1 MSLRNLLAA
10 SFKNT
15 PDNIAVIDRKRSLT
29 YGELHAKSRYL
40 AADLSIES
48 VLPGD
53 RIGIYLDKSI
63 EAVIAIF
70 AILNSGAAY
79 VPIDPTLP
87 AKRVA
92 FLVNNCRLKGLISDP
107 KKLDKVRD
115 ELSSTI
121 SSMADV
127 GHGLAWCGITHL
139 SEPEDC
145 IDGINNT
152 DSLAYILYTSGS
164 SGHPKGVMVS
174 DRAALTFV
182 EWATDYAGLHS
193 NDRVASQAPFH
204 FDLSIFDI
212 FATIKVS
219 AAIILIPTEVAIF
232 PRTLADWI
240 EQQGIT
246 VLYSVPSV
254 LVRLVVQGG
263 LERHS
268 YSRLR
273 QILFAGEVFPIKFL
287 RELQATIPHPGY
299 HNLYGPTESNVCSV
313 YEAGIVA
320 NTETAPIPIG
330 QACAGNEL
338 LVVNEFDEICRP
350 WEIGEVWITGP
361 TLMQGYWGMPELT
374 REVFASLPARQ
385 NVQFYRSGDY
395 AYQDR
400 NGNLHYCGRRD
411 RQIKIRGYRIEPG
424 EIEAVLMLHPK
435 VIQAAVV
442 PVEHS
447 VNDSRDGGF
456 IKAYVVPRIA
466 NTLATQELIQ
476 FCAENLPSYMVPRA
490 IEVRAHLP
498 TSTNGKLDWSRLQ

>member
-15 PDNIAVIDRKRSLT
+15 PDNIAVIDRKQSLT
-29 YGELHAKSRYL
+29 YGELHAKSRHL
-40 AADLSIES
+40 AASLSIKS

-115 ELSSTI
+115 ELTSTI

-127 GHGLAWCGITHL
+127 GHGLVWCGITHL
-139 SEPEDC
+139 SEPDC
-145 IDGINNT
+145 IDEVNNA
-152 DSLAYILYTSGS
+152 DDLAYILYTSGS

-182 EWATDYAGLHS
+182 EWAADYAGLHS
-193 NDRVASQAPFH
+193 NDRVSSQAPFH

-219 AAIILIPTEVAIF
+219 AAIILVPPEVSIF

-246 VLYSVPSV
+246 VWYSVPSV
-254 LVRLVVQGG
+254 LIRLVVQGG
-263 LERHS
+263 LERYS

-273 QILFAGEVFPIKFL
+273 KILFAGEVFPINLL
-287 RELQATIPHPGY
+287 RELQAAIPHPGY
-299 HNLYGPTESNVCSV
+299 HNLYGPTESNVCSA
-313 YEAGIVA
+313 YEVGIITS
-320 NTETAPIPIG
+320 TETAPIPIG

-338 LVVNEFDEICRP
+338 LVVNEYDEICRP
-350 WEIGEVWITGP
+350 GETGEVLITGP

-385 NVQFYRSGDY
+385 NIQFYRSGDY
-395 AYQDR
+395 AYQDQT
-400 NGNLHYCGRRD
+400 GNLHYCGRRD

-435 VIQAAVV
+435 VLQATVL
-442 PVEHS
+442 PVEHR

-466 NTLATQELIQ
+466 NTFTIQELIL

-490 IEVRAHLP
+490 IEVKTYLP
-498 TSTNGKLDWSRLQ
+498 TTANGKLDLSRLK